1 MRRDIPVNCCDTRY
15 RDGTRFNSAVN
26 SARNC
31 PCVTLLRT
39 RACVRRNA
47 FRKIVRDS
55 RETSQIDASPLRRK
69 KSDLRFSFPR
79 ISGNDVVLDRAFCA
93 RGASNPRRRE
103 IPSRVRHVEEPRKE
117 RVAVSRMECDGKF
130 DDAFKTGPRIERAS
144 FPARRPRKRVTR
156 ALGGSARARSA
167 GYQIE
172 SSRLSYFPREFSAW
186 RPPAESSEISKRRS
200 RSSSA
205 ISSGKFDTLARSS
218 ELAVDD

>member
-1 MRRDIPVNCCDTRY
+1 MPRLLGREKAICDFRFPGLAVTMSSSIARHFARVLRAWRAESATARDP
-15 RDGTRFNSAVN
+15 F
-26 SARNC
+26 
-31 PCVTLLRT
+31 
-39 RACVRRNA
+39 
-47 FRKIVRDS
+47 S
-55 RETSQIDASPLRRK
+55 RETC
-69 KSDLRFSFPR
+69 
-79 ISGNDVVLDRAFCA
+79 GN
-93 RGASNPRRRE
+93 RG
-103 IPSRVRHVEEPRKE
+103 E